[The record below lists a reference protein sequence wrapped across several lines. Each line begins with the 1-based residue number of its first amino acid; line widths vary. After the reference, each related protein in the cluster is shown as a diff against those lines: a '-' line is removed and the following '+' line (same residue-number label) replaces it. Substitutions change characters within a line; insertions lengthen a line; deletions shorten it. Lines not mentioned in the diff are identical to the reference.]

1 MSTKKNRTASAIR
14 NKERKMVMCKRIVA
28 LFLSLLLVIPIIP
41 RATATETVSCLTV
54 DSRLVIIGD
63 SNTVFL
69 KKNNS
74 DIQPARIYARVS
86 ATIQET
92 VNNYNYY
99 ADGYNY
105 NIYSLIN
112 ALDGSTFD
120 TVVINMGTNNLG
132 SSIDNYKSNYT
143 NLLNKLYGKNPNAVI
158 YCCKILPINPNNYGG
173 PYYDAITIAN
183 VNKINNAVVE
193 VQQDFKNQGYDTRIL
208 DLNTPFSNTYG
219 VLLSEYDSGG
229 GIHLTTSGYKYMN
242 KVIQTELAKGDVNA
256 NHSWV
261 AGQVLQPAT
270 CTDDGLQQMN
280 CSVCGA
286 KKNSVIAATGHRWNA
301 GTVTV
306 APTCTKA
313 GTLTKTCTV
322 CGAEVKETIPAT
334 GVHIWD
340 DGVITEK
347 ATCVKAGSKVYTCT
361 TCGSTKKE
369 TLPIDPNAHAW
380 KLTEILTTGE
390 TYHSSTGL
398 YTCSLCSATKTAR
411 LCAGEIFTDM
421 PVDKN
426 WAHDSIDWAYFN
438 SVTAGTS
445 PTTFSPNVIVTRGQ
459 AVSFLYAF
467 WDKPDTDADN
477 PFSDVHE
484 KDYFYNPVR
493 WACENEITAG
503 TSETT
508 FSPEE
513 PCGREQ
519 IVTFL
524 WAAAGRPEPTIED
537 CPFDDVSPKNY
548 FYKAVMWACENGITA
563 GIQEDYFGS
572 YEVCTRAQM
581 VTFLR
586 AMEQAVGSQAEPE
599 EP

>member
-1 MSTKKNRTASAIR
+1 MR
-14 NKERKMVMCKRIVA
+14 KRIVA
-28 LFLSLLLVIPIIP
+28 LILSLLLVISIIP

-69 KKNNS
+69 KKNNP

-120 TVVINMGTNNLG
+120 TVIVNMGTNNLG

-143 NLLNKLYGKNPNAVI
+143 KLLNKLYGKNPNAVI

-242 KVIQTELAKGDVNA
+242 KVIQTELAKGDMNA

-398 YTCSLCSATKTAR
+398 YTCALCSATKTAR
-411 LCAGEIFTDM
+411 LCACEIFTDM
-421 PVDKN
+421 PKDTY
-426 WAHDSIDWAYFN
+426 WSHDPIDWAYFN
-438 SVTAGTS
+438 GITSGTS
-445 PTTFSPNVIVTRGQ
+445 ATTVSPGNVVSRAETVT
-459 AVSFLYAF
+459 FLYAF
-467 WDKPDTDADN
+467 CGKPCTTADN
-477 PFSDVHE
+477 PFDDV
-484 KDYFYNPVR
+484 KPNNYYYDPVR
-493 WACENEITAG
+493 WAVENNITAG

-508 FSPEE
+508 FSPDE

-519 IVTFL
+519 IITFL
-524 WAAAGRPEPTIED
+524 WATAGRPESELKEL
-537 CPFDDVSPKNY
+537 PFTDVHDDDY
-548 FYKAVMWACENGITA
+548 FYGAVSWAYEHHITA
-563 GIQEDYFGS
+563 GVDADKFGA
-572 YEVCTRAQM
+572 YESCTREQM
-581 VTFLR
+581 LTFLR
-586 AMEQAVGSQAEPE
+586 AMEQTVGSQAEPE